1 MLFSQFKWNNAAEIS
16 PYVPASASLSFQK
29 MEHALGSVESLFL
42 LNLLGSTMLARLQR
56 IYDER
61 MSADTATQE
70 LERQALDIAKRAEAN
85 LAFWWHFD
93 SLNLRITDQGFQRQQ
108 SDEWVPAYKYQE
120 DRMREN
126 FHQQGLNALDA
137 LLDFLADNVNKFPEF
152 RRSDA
157 YTRRQ
162 LSTVRNRA
170 EVEQYLN
177 IGHSTLVFLRLQGEF
192 TMAAGADL
200 QATMGATTYNQYCA
214 WLQKPDSYPD
224 DFPVSLEQL
233 RQKCVPVIVFASALR
248 LVQRTGTLTDRGLYF
263 EAVKAA
269 ASVNHTKTP
278 ANDKQ
283 IGDRLATLK
292 KDLLESQSH
301 LKSFLRTYYPD
312 LFGDEPGNIV
322 RDNDNHTG
330 FFAI

>member
-29 MEHALGSVESLFL
+29 VEHALASVESIFLF
-42 LNLLGSTMLARLQR
+42 NLLGTTMLARLQR
-56 IYDER
+56 IYDDRLSED
-61 MSADTATQE
+61 AATQDI
-70 LERQALDIAKRAEAN
+70 ERQALGIAQRAEAN

-93 SLNLRITDQGFQRQQ
+93 ALNLRITDQGFQRQQ
-108 SDEWVPAYKYQE
+108 SDEWVPAFKYQE
-120 DRMREN
+120 DRLRER
-126 FHQQGLNALDA
+126 FHQQGFNALDA
-137 LLDFLADNVNKFPEF
+137 LIDFLADNIGKFPEF

-162 LSTVRNRA
+162 LSTVHNRA
-170 EVEQYLN
+170 EVEQYLS

-214 WLQKPDSYPD
+214 WLQAPDSYPD
-224 DFPVSLEQL
+224 DFPVSFEQL

-278 ANDKQ
+278 AADKQ

-292 KDLLESQSH
+292 DDLLNAQSH

-312 LFGDEPGNIV
+312 LFGDKPGNII
-322 RDNDNHTG
+322 RDNDNHNA